1 MIQTALIVARADNGV
16 IGVDNQLPWNLPSDL
31 KYFKQAIN
39 DRLRRAAAT
48 KDA

>member
-31 KYFKQAIN
+31 KYLSKSQWGN
-39 DRLRRAAAT
+39 PL
-48 KDA
+48 